1 MEMKCPQEKRSLHSL
16 QEELDELDRL
26 GLRRSCRRVE
36 AVKEGRIQ
44 VDGRW
49 LIHLASNNYLGLTE
63 HPRVI
68 AAAQEALAR
77 YGVGAGSARLI
88 GGTFPPHEELE
99 AELVRFKQAE
109 DCLLFSTGYMANI
122 GIITAMAGPGDLVIG
137 DRLNHASLIDACR
150 LSGAAFRV
158 YPHADANRLEE
169 ALHQRRNQYR
179 RVLVVTEGVFSM
191 DGDLAPL
198 PAIVE
203 IARRYDAW
211 LLVDEAHSTGVFGA
225 AGRGSLEHFGISTEG
240 ILQMG
245 TLSKALGS
253 MGGFLAGPKVFVELL
268 RNKARSFIYTTA
280 LPPSCAA
287 AALEALRVVKEEP
300 GRRERLWENV
310 RRWSSGLMQLG
321 CELVSHASPII
332 PIRVGPN
339 RQTMELAQALFE
351 AGVYAPGIRP
361 PTVPEGSARIRTS
374 LTSLH
379 TEGDLDAALGAFR
392 QVCERVAVSR

>member
-1 MEMKCPQEKRSLHSL
+1 
-16 QEELDELDRL
+16 
-26 GLRRSCRRVE
+26 
-36 AVKEGRIQ
+36 
-44 VDGRW
+44 
-49 LIHLASNNYLGLTE
+49 
-63 HPRVI
+63 
-68 AAAQEALAR
+68 
-77 YGVGAGSARLI
+77 
-88 GGTFPPHEELE
+88 
-99 AELVRFKQAE
+99 
-109 DCLLFSTGYMANI
+109 
-122 GIITAMAGPGDLVIG
+122 
-137 DRLNHASLIDACR
+137 
-150 LSGAAFRV
+150 
-158 YPHADANRLEE
+158 
-169 ALHQRRNQYR
+169 
-179 RVLVVTEGVFSM
+179 M

-211 LLVDEAHSTGVFGA
+211 LLVDEAHSTGVFGP

-253 MGGFLAGPKVFVELL
+253 VGGFLAGPKVVVELL

-332 PIRVGPN
+332 PVRTGSN
-339 RQTMELAQALFE
+339 GRTMELAQALLE